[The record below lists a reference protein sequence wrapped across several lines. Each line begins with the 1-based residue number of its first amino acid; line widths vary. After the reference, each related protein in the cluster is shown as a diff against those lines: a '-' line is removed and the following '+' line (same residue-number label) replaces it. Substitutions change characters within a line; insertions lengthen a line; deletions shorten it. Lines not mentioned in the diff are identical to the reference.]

1 MVLSTAALAALPPRA
16 DERPRPARYALE
28 LRPEQDP
35 RAVADDVTSTLP
47 EFGPTVTP
55 ISPSDHRVLV
65 LELADRTLQGT
76 EPARAFAAGYA
87 LADDFDLRTAE
98 PDLPTPFFPEEDPP
112 PAGVPVEEAFRFP
125 PGCWVDAED
134 GLPDTWAV
142 NRIKAPEAWQFAV
155 DAGRPARG
163 RGVII
168 AQLDTGL
175 VAHVELVGV
184 PRQGD
189 YDVLDHDTDPTDP
202 LTGANPGHGMGTA
215 SVAVSPES
223 LQVAGSAPE
232 ATLMPIRAITS
243 VIEVSQVSVAEAI
256 NRAVDEGADVIS
268 MSLGGVPAAALE
280 RAVSRAVAADIIVL
294 AAAGNCVR
302 TVVWPARYDDCIAVA
317 GTNAADAMW
326 KGTCRGPAV
335 DISAPA
341 QNVYKAA
348 TSSFVAVEQGQGT
361 SFAVALVAGVAG
373 LWLAYHGRAD
383 VIAAARARGET
394 VQGMLL
400 RLLRATARRP
410 QGWNTSEMGAGI
422 VDARALLAADLDLG
436 RDRESV
442 QPPHPLTEPESAVA
456 GLVAETVGVDAVPDP
471 DLDWRRYGPELAT
484 VLLEAQLAAS
494 AGTTDTDVGTG
505 TARNEGTAPPRPT
518 LPVSESLAEAIGNP
532 RLRDH
537 LGLDDEPPAEAGEV
551 QPQ

>member
-1 MVLSTAALAALPPRA
+1 MVLSNAALAALEPRGVGQ
-16 DERPRPARYALE
+16 RPARYALE

-35 RAVADDVTSTLP
+35 RAVADEVTSRLP
-47 EFGPTVTP
+47 EFGPTVAP
-55 ISPSDHRVLV
+55 ISPTDHGVLV
-65 LELADRTLQGT
+65 LELDRRTLQST
-76 EPARAFAAGYA
+76 EPARAYTAGYA

-98 PDLPTPFFPEEDPP
+98 PDLPTPFFPEETPP
-112 PAGVPVEEAFRFP
+112 PPGVPVEEALRFP

-134 GLPDTWAV
+134 GLPDMWAV
-142 NRIKAPEAWQFAV
+142 NRIRAPEAWQFSM

-163 RGVII
+163 RGAVI

-189 YDVLDHDTDPTDP
+189 YDVLDHDPDPTDP
-202 LTGANPGHGMGTA
+202 LTGANPGHGTGTA

-223 LQVAGSAPE
+223 LRVAGSAPE

-256 NRAVDEGADVIS
+256 NLAVDEGAYVIS

-280 RAVSRAVAADIIVL
+280 RAVRRAVAADVIVL

-302 TVVWPARYDDCIAVA
+302 TVVWPARYEDCIAVA
-317 GTNAADAMW
+317 GTNAADGVW

-341 QNVYKAA
+341 QNVYKAS

-361 SFAVALVAGVAG
+361 SFAVALVAGIAA
-373 LWLAYHGRAD
+373 LWLAHHGRAD
-383 VIAAARARGET
+383 VIAAARARGQT
-394 VQGMLL
+394 VQDMFS

-410 QGWNTSEMGAGI
+410 EGWDLSQMGAGI
-422 VDARALLAADLDLG
+422 ADARALLAADFDLG
-436 RDRESV
+436 RDRDSV
-442 QPPHPLTEPESAVA
+442 QPAKPPTGPEPDVA
-456 GLVAETVGVDAVPDP
+456 ELVAETVGVDAVPGAG
-471 DLDWRRYGPELAT
+471 LDWRRYGPELAT
-484 VLLEAQLAAS
+484 ALLEAQLATPS
-494 AGTTDTDVGTG
+494 APAD
-505 TARNEGTAPPRPT
+505 ARPAAADDEAVARRRPPI
-518 LPVSESLAEAIGNP
+518 PVSESLAEAIDNP
-532 RLRDH
+532 RLRER
-537 LGLDDEPPAEAGEV
+537 LGLDDGLRAQAGEL

>member
-1 MVLSTAALAALPPRA
+1 MVLSTTALAALEPRA
-16 DERPRPARYALE
+16 NKRPARYALE

-35 RAVADDVTSTLP
+35 DAVADDVTATLP

-55 ISPSDHRVLV
+55 ISPTDHGVLV
-65 LELADRTLQGT
+65 LELDDRTLDGA

-87 LADDFDLRTAE
+87 LADDFGLRTAE

-112 PAGVPVEEAFRFP
+112 PSGVPVEEAIRFP

-134 GLPDTWAV
+134 GLPDMWAV
-142 NRIKAPEAWQFAV
+142 NRIRAPEAWQFAV

-163 RGVII
+163 QGVII

-202 LTGANPGHGMGTA
+202 LTGANPGHGVGTA

-223 LQVAGSAPE
+223 LRVAGSAPE

-256 NRAVDEGADVIS
+256 NRAVDEGAYVIS

-280 RAVSRAVAADIIVL
+280 RAVGRAVAADIIVL

-335 DISAPA
+335 DVSAPA

-383 VIAAARARGET
+383 VIAAAGARGET
-394 VQGMLL
+394 VQGMFL
-400 RLLRATARRP
+400 RLLRATARQP
-410 QGWNTSEMGAGI
+410 QGWNALEMGAGI

-436 RDRESV
+436 RDRGSV
-442 QPPHPLTEPESAVA
+442 QPPHPRTEPVAVA
-456 GLVAETVGVDAVPDP
+456 GLVAETVGADAVPDP
-471 DLDWRRYGPELAT
+471 ELDWRRYGPELAN
-484 VLLEAQLAAS
+484 VLLEAQLATSPA
-494 AGTTDTDVGTG
+494 AGADAAAG
-505 TARNEGTAPPRPT
+505 APGEAAAPSRPR
-518 LPVSESLAEAIGNP
+518 LPVSESLAGAIGNP

-537 LGLDDEPPAEAGEV
+537 LGLGDDLPAEVGEV